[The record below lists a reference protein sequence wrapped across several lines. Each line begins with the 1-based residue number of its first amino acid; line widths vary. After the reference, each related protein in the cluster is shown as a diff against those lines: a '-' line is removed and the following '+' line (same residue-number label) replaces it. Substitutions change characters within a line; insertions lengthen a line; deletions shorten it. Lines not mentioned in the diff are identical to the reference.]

1 MNQLI
6 FQTFKKNCKYA
17 EPLDVLSLI
26 GCALSI
32 AGLALTI
39 IFQIFTR

>member
-1 MNQLI
+1 MSNYF
-6 FQTFKKNCKYA
+6 FQTFKKDYQYPKS
-17 EPLDVLSLI
+17 LDVLSNI

-39 IFQIFTR
+39 IFQIVTR